1 MHWSNELRVML
12 RPIATYRELARKADK
27 NGVELLFRRP
37 LFVALA
43 FGAFT
48 SFTVSG
54 RLTFQLLI
62 DGALFWSLIPVLQL
76 LVMTGVVVAFSSRG
90 RVPIPRAI
98 DLFFIGHGPLLFWLL
113 GVAGACLFFPSREI
127 HLWPTVW
134 GWLLPISF
142 VVVLIW
148 SNVTTLGFLKGALNL
163 SPLGASKALLLYTMI
178 FWGLI
183 LSYLFAV
190 ETLQLHRLVF

>member
-12 RPIATYRELARKADK
+12 RPIATYRDLAKEADK

-43 FGAFT
+43 FGAFA

-62 DGALFWSLIPVLQL
+62 DGALSWSLIPVLQL
-76 LVMTGVVVAFSSRG
+76 LVMTAVVFAFSRG
-90 RVPIPRAI
+90 RVPIARAI
-98 DLFFIGHGPLLFWLL
+98 DLFFMGHGPLLFWLL

-148 SNVTTLGFLKGALNL
+148 SNVTTFGFLKGALNL
-163 SPLGASKALLLYTMI
+163 SPLRAGKALLVYTMI

-183 LSYLFAV
+183 LSYLFSV
-190 ETLQLHRLVF
+190 ETLQLHRLAF

>member
-12 RPIATYRELARKADK
+12 RPTATYRVLAKEADK

-37 LFVALA
+37 LFIALA

-54 RLTFQLLI
+54 RLTFHLLI
-62 DGALFWSLIPVLQL
+62 DGTLSWSLIPVLQL
-76 LVMTGVVVAFSSRG
+76 LVMTAVVFAFSRG
-90 RVPIPRAI
+90 RVPIARAI
-98 DLFFIGHGPLLFWLL
+98 DLFFMGHGPLLFWLL
-113 GVAGACLFFPSREI
+113 GVAGACLFFPSRQI

-134 GWLLPISF
+134 GWILPISF

-148 SNVTTLGFLKGALNL
+148 SNVTTFGFLKGALNL
-163 SPLGASKALLLYTMI
+163 SPLGATKALLLYTMI

-190 ETLQLHRLVF
+190 ETLQLHRLAY

>member
-12 RPIATYRELARKADK
+12 RPTATYREVAREANK
-27 NGVELLFRRP
+27 NGIELLFRRP

-62 DGALFWSLIPVLQL
+62 DGTLFWSLIPVLQM
-76 LVMTGVVVAFSSRG
+76 LVMAAVVFAFSRG
-90 RVPIPRAI
+90 RVSIPTAI
-98 DLFFIGHGPLLFWLL
+98 DLFFMGHGPLLFWLL

-127 HLWPTVW
+127 YLWPTVW
-134 GWLLPISF
+134 GWLLPISL

-163 SPLGASKALLLYTMI
+163 SPLGAGKALLLYTMI
-178 FWGLI
+178 FWGFI

-190 ETLQLHRLVF
+190 ETLQLHRLKF

>member
-12 RPIATYRELARKADK
+12 RPIATYRELAKEADK

-37 LFVALA
+37 LFIALA

-48 SFTVSG
+48 SLTVSG
-54 RLTFQLLI
+54 RLTFHLLI
-62 DGALFWSLIPVLQL
+62 DGALSWSLIPVLQL
-76 LVMTGVVVAFSSRG
+76 LVMTAVVFAFSRG
-90 RVPIPRAI
+90 RVPIARAI
-98 DLFFIGHGPLLFWLL
+98 DLFFMGHGPLLFWLL
-113 GVAGACLFFPSREI
+113 GVAGACLFFPSRQI

-148 SNVTTLGFLKGALNL
+148 SNVTTFGFLKGALNL
-163 SPLGASKALLLYTMI
+163 SRLGAGKALLLYTMI

-183 LSYLFAV
+183 LSYLFSV
-190 ETLQLHRLVF
+190 QTLQLHRLAF

>member
-12 RPIATYRELARKADK
+12 RPTAAYRELAKEADK

-37 LFVALA
+37 LFVALT
-43 FGAFT
+43 FGAFA

-76 LVMTGVVVAFSSRG
+76 LVMTAVVFAFARS

-98 DLFFIGHGPLLFWLL
+98 DLFFMGHGPLLFWLL
-113 GVAGACLFFPSREI
+113 GVAGACLFFPLREI

-134 GWLLPISF
+134 GWLLPISLI
-142 VVVLIW
+142 VVLIW
-148 SNVTTLGFLKGALNL
+148 SNITTFGFLKGALNL
-163 SPLGASKALLLYTMI
+163 PPVRAGKALLVYTMI

-183 LSYLFAV
+183 LSYLFSV
-190 ETLQLHRLVF
+190 ETIQLHRLAF